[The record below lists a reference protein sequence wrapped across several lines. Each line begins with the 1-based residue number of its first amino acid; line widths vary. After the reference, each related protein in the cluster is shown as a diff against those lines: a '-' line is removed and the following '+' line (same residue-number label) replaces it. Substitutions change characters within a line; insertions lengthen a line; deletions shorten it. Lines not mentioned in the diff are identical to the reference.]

1 MSPNRPIVLGLTG
14 HGTLEGFEG
23 RRGSGIGFLKIRDD
37 ETGRVL
43 RIPAENAPTTR
54 ALDAAFGNV
63 IGPGH
68 TASSKSFLG
77 RRIAYELDDLG
88 MLASFTPEEEVVEA

>member
-43 RIPAENAPTTR
+43 RIPAENVPTARPGRSFRQRDR
-54 ALDAAFGNV
+54 A
-63 IGPGH
+63 GPYG
-68 TASSKSFLG
+68 KL
-77 RRIAYELDDLG
+77 
-88 MLASFTPEEEVVEA
+88 